1 MGNSCGCVS
10 KGEMEAKAAAEQRRR
25 TLGLQEGTATD
36 AECKAAEVRRPLL
49 LAI

>member
-25 TLGLQEGTATD
+25 TLGLEGTATD
-36 AECKAAEVRRPLL
+36 AECEAAEVRRPLL

>member
-25 TLGLQEGTATD
+25 TLGLEGTATD
-36 AECKAAEVRRPLL
+36 AECEAAEVRRPLL
-49 LAI
+49 QAI

>member
-10 KGEMEAKAAAEQRRR
+10 KGEMEDKAAAEQRRR
-25 TLGLQEGTATD
+25 TLGLEGTATD
-36 AECKAAEVRRPLL
+36 AECEAAEVRRPLL